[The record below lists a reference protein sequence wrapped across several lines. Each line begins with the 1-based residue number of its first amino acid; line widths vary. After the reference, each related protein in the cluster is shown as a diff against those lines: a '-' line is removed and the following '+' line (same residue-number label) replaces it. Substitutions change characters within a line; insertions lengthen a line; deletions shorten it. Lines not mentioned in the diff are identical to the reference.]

1 MENKFFNNNPT
12 PTETT
17 NKGTT
22 EEKKAEKE
30 KLKEK
35 EAGKKETVPQKIKR
49 LKEEN
54 EGLEKRMSICKGGM
68 IEITKGS
75 IEANIEEIRELEE
88 KQKEEKEKR
97 KAKKPGM
104 KSEKGK
110 EENEKEGKKGQPSE
124 AGEDK
129 ELIYRAKLEEAELS
143 PEEKEKLEKT
153 LAYVNQEK
161 IEEELGGEIKEI
173 ANALA
178 QEIVSPEQIEKLSK
192 ETGLPKEAVGQ
203 ILNNQ
208 MAYIENLALA
218 RFREKKNKKTSR
230 WEKILKIGEKTLKTA
245 GKIGLY
251 YGVGY
256 GLSFVPVLGGVGSSL
271 VIGGVRFID
280 IHFGEKKRKKE
291 MNEAQE
297 MMQEILKSEAA
308 EEIKKEIEKNILNEL
323 AVAKQL
329 QIEGKEKDNS
339 NLGKKVK
346 EKEKSYS
353 ENRKIEDLDAIKDLY
368 DKQKENELAAIKK
381 YLEEQGDLSEEEIT
395 ERMKVIGSLVEIE
408 NNQKIWQLQ
417 FQSKDETTFDRI
429 KQKTSKI
436 LAPLAGGRTEGEKLF
451 TAGVYTFAGYL
462 ARSCPVVRDIM
473 LGYAGVEVGGA
484 VAGLIIKK
492 AKRFEVLRRVSSE
505 ELKKEGIPLEDVDNK
520 LLSRAKAQLLDGK
533 FKQENPIEYAKLRE
547 QIFAIERAKCKKT
560 DDRITDATIELEETI
575 KEKASKEK
583 QAKIIKTIA
592 AIGGGVGG
600 FFGGEAMNNRAQ
612 EKAEAKAE
620 ADVEQPE
627 AEVKVEEMPVAEAP
641 EISGIEIAEKGDS
654 TWAMLERQLEKRGC
668 FDGLEGTPE
677 EIEAQKTYII
687 DSFKDKVAANPKAF
701 GLTDVGTVQA
711 NQKIDFSSLFEQE
724 SDVNNVLEQA
734 KSLSPEALENI
745 YHNNQELAR
754 ILRTPVEKI
763 SDEDLARVIEM
774 GGGVEQMGPGIKKE
788 LNERINEIIRENN
801 AREEAI
807 NNSKSQLDELNHL
820 RNEVI
825 ENEKLAKLALIEKQ
839 QAKREAEDLFKKAE
853 EEMNEFIEKDKGL
866 GGRVRNLSP
875 KYNEEKIEVG
885 QHYIEAED
893 NLKNATE
900 EYNKVKAMYEQAKAD
915 KLTTLK
921 KTYSESKELGQ
932 IIDQNIDSQR
942 VLAEKYEI
950 LTGSREIPISSATP
964 EATPITTP
972 EEVVNM
978 PSPEPFNPEPPTT
991 APEIKSE
998 IPVTP
1003 QTAGPESVTEI
1014 KSEIPVTPQ
1023 TASKPTPEI
1032 KPEVSSAASHISS
1045 PETAVPP
1052 SAAEAA
1058 VASGAAAGE
1067 TIAENAP
1074 QIQIIETNN
1083 QITKIF
1089 KTAEKIDKVLVESKQ
1104 DSSYQS
1110 VKFDRGENGEINTI
1124 VSEFDLKNFNP
1135 EKNLNHNWE
1144 KLLSNDS
1151 QSTKDFIM
1159 NYSRKIEGYKRVLD
1173 NLPKKS
1179 EEAAAVKNEIN
1190 EIIKTVEGEYGDVFK
1205 KKIF

>member
-35 EAGKKETVPQKIKR
+35 EAGKKETVSQKIKR

-54 EGLEKRMSICKGGM
+54 ERLKEKISVSNETMA
-68 IEITKGS
+68 EITKGL
-75 IEANIEEIRELEE
+75 IEDNIEEIHKLEE

-97 KAKKPGM
+97 KAKKSGM
-104 KSEKGK
+104 KSGK
-110 EENEKEGKKGQPSE
+110 EQEKEEEEKQEKEEKREPSE
-124 AGEDK
+124 TGKDK
-129 ELIYRAKLEEAELS
+129 ELIYRAKLEEAELL

-218 RFREKKNKKTSR
+218 RFREEKNKKTSR

-368 DKQKENELAAIKK
+368 DKQKENELAAIEK
-381 YLEEQGDLSEEEIT
+381 YLKEQGDLSEEEIT

-560 DDRITDATIELEETI
+560 DDRITEATIELEETI

-627 AEVKVEEMPVAEAP
+627 TEVKTVAGVDVEEMPVAEAS

-701 GLTDVGTVQA
+701 GLTDVGTVQV
-711 NQKIDFSSLFEQE
+711 NQKIDFSSLFEKE
-724 SDVNNVLEQA
+724 SVNNVLEQA

-754 ILRTPVEKI
+754 ILGTPVEKI
-763 SDEDLARVIEM
+763 SDEDLARVIKM

-991 APEIKSE
+991 APEIESE

-1003 QTAGPESVTEI
+1003 QTGPESAPEI
-1014 KSEIPVTPQ
+1014 KSE
-1023 TASKPTPEI
+1023 
-1032 KPEVSSAASHISS
+1032 VSSATSHIST

-1052 SAAEAA
+1052 SAAEAT

>member
-1 MENKFFNNNPT
+1 MENKIFKDNPT
-12 PTETT
+12 PTEAT
-17 NKGTT
+17 NKGIT
-22 EEKKAEKE
+22 EEKKVEKE

-110 EENEKEGKKGQPSE
+110 EENEKEGNKGQPSE
-124 AGEDK
+124 TGKDK
-129 ELIYRAKLEEAELS
+129 ELIYRAKLEEAELL

-218 RFREKKNKKTSR
+218 RFREEKNKKTTR
-230 WEKILKIGEKTLKTA
+230 WEKILKIGGKTLKTA

-368 DKQKENELAAIKK
+368 DQQKANELAAIEK
-381 YLEEQGDLSEEEIT
+381 YLKEQGDLSEEEIT

-473 LGYAGVEVGGA
+473 LGYAGVQVGGA
-484 VAGLIIKK
+484 VASSIIKK

-560 DDRITDATIELEETI
+560 DDRIIDATIELEETI

-627 AEVKVEEMPVAEAP
+627 TEVKTVAGADVEEMPVAEAP

-701 GLTDVGTVQA
+701 GLIDVGTVQV

-754 ILRTPVEKI
+754 ILGTPVEKI
-763 SDEDLARVIEM
+763 SDEDLARVIKM

-825 ENEKLAKLALIEKQ
+825 KNEKLAKLALIEKQ

-853 EEMNEFIEKDKGL
+853 EEMNEIIEKDKGL
-866 GGRVRNLSP
+866 RGRVRNLSP

-900 EYNKVKAMYEQAKAD
+900 EYNKVKAMYEQAKAN

-921 KTYSESKELGQ
+921 ETYSESKELYQ
-932 IIDQNIDSQR
+932 AIDQNVDAQKVIFDR
-942 VLAEKYEI
+942 YGM
-950 LTGSREIPISSATP
+950 LTGKEMPIGKGADIEVNPISPVTP

-978 PSPEPFNPEPPTT
+978 PSPEPFNPESPTT
-991 APEIKSE
+991 APEIESE
-998 IPVTP
+998 ISVTP
-1003 QTAGPESVTEI
+1003 QTGPESAPEI
-1014 KSEIPVTPQ
+1014 KS
-1023 TASKPTPEI
+1023 
-1032 KPEVSSAASHISS
+1032 EVSSAASHISS

-1124 VSEFDLKNFNP
+1124 ISEFDLKNFNP

-1151 QSTKDFIM
+1151 QSTKDFISEQS
-1159 NYSRKIEGYKRVLD
+1159 YRIEGYKRVLD

-1190 EIIKTVEGEYGDVFK
+1190 EIIKTVEGEYGKVFK